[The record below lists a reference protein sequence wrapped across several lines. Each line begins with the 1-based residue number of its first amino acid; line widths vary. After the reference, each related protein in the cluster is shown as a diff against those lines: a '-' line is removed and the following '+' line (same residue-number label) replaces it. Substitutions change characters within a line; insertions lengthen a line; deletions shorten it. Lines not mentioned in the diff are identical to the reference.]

1 MARGYRLLLIAGIL
15 TFWTGCL
22 RKQQWEV
29 APPIWP
35 RYVVG
40 GVVLDSTTHNPI
52 WEAEVILSP
61 VQLLFPDSMQPET
74 TWTDANGYFRFP
86 SIPAAWLKI
95 TVHHSDYISLEGKDL
110 VVQRDRYVELYLA
123 RRWR

>member
-1 MARGYRLLLIAGIL
+1 MARGYRVLLIAGVL
-15 TFWTGCL
+15 TAWTGCL
-22 RKQQWEV
+22 RKQRWEV

-35 RYVVG
+35 RYVVE

-52 WEAEVILSP
+52 WEAEVILQP

-74 TWTDANGYFRFP
+74 TQTDANGYFQFP
-86 SIPAAWLKI
+86 SVPAAWLQI
-95 TVHHSDYISLEGKDL
+95 SVNHPDYKPLQGKSL
-110 VVQRDRYVELYLA
+110 VVQQDRYVELYLV